1 MTVQQ
6 TSPPRQVSPD
16 EAPTTITGVIDLLKA
31 YAKQE
36 TVGPLRGAAK
46 WLMWGVVG
54 ALCLALGLSMIVLGI
69 LRLVQAEWARSA
81 RGSFSWLAYLIALVV
96 CVGFAALAFSRI
108 NRDSLNKEPK

>member
-16 EAPTTITGVIDLLKA
+16 EAPTTITGVIDLVKA

-36 TVGPLRGAAK
+36 TVGPLRGAAQ

-54 ALCLALGLSMIVLGI
+54 ALCLGLGLSMIVLGI

-81 RGSFSWLAYLIALVV
+81 RGAFSWLAYLIALVV

-108 NRDSLNKEPK
+108 NRNSLNKEPK